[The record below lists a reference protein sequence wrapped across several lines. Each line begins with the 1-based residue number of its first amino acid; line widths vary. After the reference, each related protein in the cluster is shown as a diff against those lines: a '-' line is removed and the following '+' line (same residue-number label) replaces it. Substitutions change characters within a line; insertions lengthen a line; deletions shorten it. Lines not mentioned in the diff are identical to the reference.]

1 LFNLETTT
9 WDCIPQKVEFIIE
22 DDVLG
27 SGGFRTAYKR
37 RLYKFLFRIQPYN
50 LGCEKNIWILCKK
63 KLKKIFVCLWKLEH
77 TKQIVQMHALAKN
90 IASQLMKKVKE
101 EGFTTQYGET
111 LKFKDVFFAKVDEEC
126 VTLEE
131 FIEGEFVKY
140 INNTGKACV
149 PDTVGQKAQCL
160 A

>member
-1 LFNLETTT
+1 MQKET
-9 WDCIPQKVEFIIE
+9 KE
-22 DDVLG
+22 D
-27 SGGFRTAYKR
+27 
-37 RLYKFLFRIQPYN
+37 
-50 LGCEKNIWILCKK
+50 LC
-63 KLKKIFVCLWKLEH
+63 LSMEEH
-77 TKQIVQMHALAKN
+77 TKKIVQMNALAKN
-90 IASQLMKKVKE
+90 IASQLTKKVKE
-101 EGFTTQYGET
+101 EGLTTQYGET